1 MSLEVSIK
9 KKFKGFCLDEDFEA
23 GDTLGILG
31 ESGSGKTLTLKC
43 IAGIIKPDKG
53 KIVLNGKTLFDSE
66 KRINLPPAKRKI
78 GYMFQN
84 YALFPNMTV
93 EENIF
98 AGMDTPKERK
108 EMILNRILPFFGL
121 ESVRKKYPGEISGGE
136 AQRCALAR
144 IIVRKPDL
152 ILLDE
157 PFSALDSFRKYT
169 IEDELFEILD
179 KLEIPVILVSHDKNE
194 IYRRCREVCVLDK
207 GKSLG
212 IKPTKELFANPGF
225 FSEAK
230 LIGVRNFFKVNR
242 VSENEVEAPE
252 LNLKLNYTGD
262 CDFIGINQRDF
273 CFSEEGE
280 ITIEGEIYSV
290 TEDRD
295 ENIICVKSGEKKIFA
310 SASPKDK
317 TFETGEKITLSVDRN
332 KILFLRDSVY

>member
-9 KKFKGFCLDEDFEA
+9 KKFRGFCLDEDFEA
-23 GDTLGILG
+23 GGTLGILG

-53 KIVLNGKTLFDSE
+53 KIVLNGKTLYDSE

-93 EENIF
+93 EENIL
-98 AGMDTPKERK
+98 AGIDMPKEQKRR
-108 EMILNRILPFFGL
+108 ILSKALPFFGL
-121 ESVRKKYPGEISGGE
+121 EDVGNKYPAEISGGE

-144 IIVRKPDL
+144 IVVRKPDL

-179 KLEIPVILVSHDKNE
+179 KLGIPVIMVSHDKNE
-194 IYRRCREVCVLDK
+194 IYRRCPESCVLEK

-212 IKPTKELFANPGF
+212 VKPAKELFARPEF
-225 FSEAK
+225 VSEAK
-230 LIGVRNFFKVNR
+230 LTGVRNFFRANR
-242 VSENEVEAPE
+242 ISENEIEVPE
-252 LNLKLNYTGD
+252 LNLKLNCSKG
-262 CDFIGINQRDF
+262 CDYIGINQKDIR
-273 CFSEEGE
+273 FSEEGG
-280 ITIEGEIYSV
+280 ILIKGEVHSV
-290 TEDRD
+290 TEDSS
-295 ENIICVKSGEKKIFA
+295 ENIICVRSGGKKIFA
-310 SASPKDK
+310 ASCDKEK
-317 TFETGEKITLSVDRN
+317 TFETGGEITLSVDED
-332 KILFLRDSVY
+332 KILFLKERG